1 MVKESALR
9 FAKDKIFKVIS
20 SLSGGFVKV
29 VMLND
34 SSTTYSISNNAV
46 RPIPLTPEI
55 LEKNGWVKEVMSR
68 GVKNSHWVY
77 TKPDIEEYGY
87 FPIYIEKGIGKEFDV
102 YPFTDNRVCKQIVY
116 IKYVHELQHLLFG
129 LGLNSEME
137 VWLSVLLINIK
148 SVKNQIRDIV
158 IVLFHVMCIIIKGW
172 NTDKNGFLC
181 AIAFNITHWKPIEK
195 LEE

>member
-1 MVKESALR
+1 MLSKSIIIVKSKRMDKLEYIPGDLVMVKKSALQ

-20 SLSGGFVKV
+20 SLSGCFVKV

-46 RPIPLTPEI
+46 RPILLTPEI

-87 FPIYIEKGIGKEFDV
+87 FPIYIEKGIGDEFDV
-102 YPFTDNRVCKQIVY
+102 YPFTGNNVCTQIAY
-116 IKYVHELQHLLFG
+116 IKYVHQLQHLLFG
-129 LGLNSEME
+129 LGINHEME
-137 VWLSVLLINIK
+137 V
-148 SVKNQIRDIV
+148 
-158 IVLFHVMCIIIKGW
+158 
-172 NTDKNGFLC
+172 
-181 AIAFNITHWKPIEK
+181 
-195 LEE
+195 

>member
-1 MVKESALR
+1 MDKLEYIPGDLVKVKKSALQ

-46 RPIPLTPEI
+46 RPIPLIPVI

-68 GVKNSHWVY
+68 GIRDRHWVY

-87 FPIYIEKGIGKEFDV
+87 FPIYIEKGIGDEFDV
-102 YPFTDNRVCKQIVY
+102 YPFTDNNVCNQIAY

-137 VWLSVLLINIK
+137 V
-148 SVKNQIRDIV
+148 
-158 IVLFHVMCIIIKGW
+158 
-172 NTDKNGFLC
+172 
-181 AIAFNITHWKPIEK
+181 
-195 LEE
+195 